1 MYDPAAMF
9 FGDITLVFSKALL
22 VIVDVLW
29 NSVLM
34 RSAASCGYNDAFP
47 PILAQLLKVAVKIV
61 LLSDVI

>member
-34 RSAASCGYNDAFP
+34 RSAASCSYNDAFP